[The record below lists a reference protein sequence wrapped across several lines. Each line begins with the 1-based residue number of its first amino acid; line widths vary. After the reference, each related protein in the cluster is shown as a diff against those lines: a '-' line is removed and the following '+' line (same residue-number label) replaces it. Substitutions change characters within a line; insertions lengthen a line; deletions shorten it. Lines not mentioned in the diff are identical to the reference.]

1 MHHSMNKKLTIGC
14 SKNEL
19 IKIRQ
24 FTSDALEEK
33 SVPDLQAH
41 KLVLAVDEVCAN
53 LIIHA
58 NNCDPG
64 NQIEFKIQFKPRQ
77 IIFTFKDKGIGFD
90 INKYQAPSMDEIV
103 STRRQGG
110 LGLMLVKRIMDK
122 IEFSTEKNH
131 NICRLIKTYP

>member
-1 MHHSMNKKLTIGC
+1 MSSKLTIGC
-14 SKNEL
+14 KKEEL

-24 FTSDALEEK
+24 FTSDALELHK
-33 SVPDLQAH
+33 VPDLEAH

-58 NNCDPG
+58 NDCNP
-64 NQIEFKIQFKPRQ
+64 QSHIEFNIDFRPAQ
-77 IIFTFKDKGIGFD
+77 IIFTFKDKGVGFD
-90 INKYQAPSMDEIV
+90 INEYESPSMDELV
-103 STRRQGG
+103 TSRRQGG
-110 LGLMLVKRIMDK
+110 LGLILVKRIMDK

>member
-1 MHHSMNKKLTIGC
+1 MDNRLTIGC
-14 SKNEL
+14 DKCEL

-24 FTSDALEEK
+24 FTSDMLEEHK
-33 SVPDLQAH
+33 VPDLQAH

-58 NNCDPG
+58 NDCNPDSR
-64 NQIEFKIQFKPRQ
+64 IEFDITFKPKQ
-77 IIFTFKDKGIGFD
+77 IIFTFRDRGVGFD
-90 INKYQAPSMDEIV
+90 INEYESPSMEELV
-103 STRRQGG
+103 SSRRQGG

-131 NICRLIKTYP
+131 NICRLIKMYP

>member
-1 MHHSMNKKLTIGC
+1 MSNNLIIGC
-14 SKNEL
+14 SKDEL
-19 IKIRQ
+19 VRIRQ
-24 FTSDALEEK
+24 FTSDALEDRN
-33 SVPDLQAH
+33 VPDLQAH

-58 NNCDPG
+58 NNCDPD
-64 NQIEFKIQFKPRQ
+64 NQIEFDIQFKTKQ
-77 IIFTFKDKGIGFD
+77 IVFTFKDKGVGFD
-90 INKYQAPSMDEIV
+90 INQYEAPSMDEIV

>member
-1 MHHSMNKKLTIGC
+1 MSNKLIIGC
-14 SKNEL
+14 AKSEL
-19 IKIRQ
+19 VQVRQ
-24 FTSDALEEK
+24 FTSDVLETNK
-33 SVPDLQAH
+33 VPDLQAH

-58 NNCDPG
+58 NNCNPDH
-64 NQIEFKIQFKPRQ
+64 QIEFTIDFKPRH
-77 IIFTFKDKGIGFD
+77 IIFTFKDHGEGFD
-90 INKYQAPSMDEIV
+90 INAYESPSMDEII

-131 NICRLIKTYP
+131 NICRLIKMYP

>member
-1 MHHSMNKKLTIGC
+1 MSSNLIIGC
-14 SKNEL
+14 SKDEL
-19 IKIRQ
+19 VKIRQ
-24 FTSDALEEK
+24 FTSDALEDQK
-33 SVPDLQAH
+33 VPDLQAH

-58 NNCDPG
+58 NNCNPE
-64 NQIEFKIQFKPRQ
+64 NQIEFNIQFKPKQ
-77 IIFTFKDKGIGFD
+77 IVFTFKDKGVGFD
-90 INKYQAPSMDEIV
+90 INQYESPSMEEIV

>member
-1 MHHSMNKKLTIGC
+1 MSEKIIIGC
-14 SKNEL
+14 DKSEL
-19 IKIRQ
+19 VQIRQ
-24 FTSDALEEK
+24 FTSDVLDSNA
-33 SVPDLQAH
+33 VPDLQAH

-58 NNCDPG
+58 NNCNPHS
-64 NQIEFKIQFKPRQ
+64 QIEFTIDFKPKH
-77 IIFTFKDKGIGFD
+77 IVFTFKDRGLGFD
-90 INKYQAPSMDEIV
+90 INQYESPSMDEIV

-131 NICRLIKTYP
+131 NICRLIKMYP

>member
-1 MHHSMNKKLTIGC
+1 MGKKLTIGC
-14 SKNEL
+14 KKDEL
-19 IKIRQ
+19 VRIRQ
-24 FTSDALEEK
+24 FTSDMLEEYN
-33 SVPDLQAH
+33 VPDLQAH

-58 NNCDPG
+58 NDCNP
-64 NQIEFKIQFKPRQ
+64 QSHIEFNIDFKPKQ
-77 IIFTFKDKGIGFD
+77 IIFTFRDRGAGFD
-90 INKYQAPSMDEIV
+90 INEYESPSMEELV

-131 NICRLIKTYP
+131 NICRLIKMYP

>member
-1 MHHSMNKKLTIGC
+1 MGNKLIIGC

-19 IKIRQ
+19 VKIRQ
-24 FTSDALEEK
+24 FTSDTLEVNR
-33 SVPDLQAH
+33 VPDLQAH

-58 NNCDPG
+58 NDCNPKS
-64 NQIEFKIQFKPRQ
+64 QIEFDIEFRPKQ
-77 IIFTFKDKGIGFD
+77 IIFTFRDKGTLFD
-90 INKYQAPSMDEIV
+90 INEYQSPSMEELV
-103 STRRQGG
+103 ASRRQGG

-131 NICRLIKTYP
+131 NICRLIKMYP

>member
-1 MHHSMNKKLTIGC
+1 MSNKLTIGC
-14 SKNEL
+14 DKGEL
-19 IKIRQ
+19 VKIRQ
-24 FTSDALEEK
+24 FTSDMLDEHQ
-33 SVPDLQAH
+33 VPDLQAH

-58 NNCDPG
+58 NDCNPE
-64 NQIEFKIQFKPRQ
+64 NSIEFDIAFKPKQ
-77 IIFTFKDKGIGFD
+77 IVFTFRDRGVGFD
-90 INKYQAPSMDEIV
+90 INEYESPSMEELI

-131 NICRLIKTYP
+131 NICRLIKMYP

>member
-1 MHHSMNKKLTIGC
+1 MGKQLTIGC
-14 SKNEL
+14 SKEEL
-19 IKIRQ
+19 VKIRQ
-24 FTSDALEEK
+24 FTSDALEEHLI
-33 SVPDLQAH
+33 PDLQAH

-58 NNCDPG
+58 NDCNPSSH
-64 NQIEFKIQFKPRQ
+64 IEFDITFKPKQ
-77 IIFTFKDKGIGFD
+77 IIFTFKDRGVGFD
-90 INKYQAPSMDEIV
+90 INEYESPSMEELI

>member
-1 MHHSMNKKLTIGC
+1 MAKRLTIGC
-14 SKNEL
+14 TKDEL
-19 IKIRQ
+19 VRIRQ
-24 FTSDALEEK
+24 FTSDMLEEHN
-33 SVPDLQAH
+33 VPDLQAH

-58 NNCDPG
+58 NDCNP
-64 NQIEFKIQFKPRQ
+64 QSHIEFNIDFKPKQ
-77 IIFTFKDKGIGFD
+77 IIFTFKDRGVGFD
-90 INKYQAPSMDEIV
+90 INDYESPSIEELV

-131 NICRLIKTYP
+131 NICRLIKMYP